1 MENTIYSDSLVKI
14 TNNYILLRKYYFPT
28 FTSKRIEFSDI
39 DFVEVVKPGLFTGKY
54 RIWGTGDF
62 KHWFP
67 LDVHRTKREIIFGI
81 HRKQKRML
89 IGFTAVD
96 SKAVKSILEGK
107 NLLKI

>member
-67 LDVHRTKREIIFGI
+67 LDVHRTKKDVNRIYGGRFQSGKIDFR
-81 HRKQKRML
+81 RKEFIENLK
-89 IGFTAVD
+89 T
-96 SKAVKSILEGK
+96 KSRT
-107 NLLKI
+107 